1 MTIAKLFRAIE
12 LTSSSNGKKQ
22 LLKDNL
28 TPLVEQIFHDTYD
41 SMRNY
46 HIKNFELPSEYGTL
60 TIDNSYE
67 MFHALLE
74 DLNCGRGA
82 GTTAREAT
90 LCVFKSFDKESQ
102 DILLRVLNRNLLIGI
117 SVSNF
122 NKVANNPVPVFSV
135 ALANKIQDVKNIDIY
150 DGSWWV
156 SRKLDGVRC
165 ITIYDGKEVKFFSR
179 VGKEF
184 LTLENLKSDVKLLL
198 DNYVER
204 SGTWVLDGEL
214 CIIDANGDEHF
225 DKIVKEVGR
234 KDHTIPEP
242 HYKVFDILTYEEFVG
257 QKQSP
262 VFARR
267 YNFICDAF
275 SHVSP
280 KNISPVQQVVL
291 TPENHQELNKAVEEG
306 GWEGLMIRK
315 NVPYEGKRTNN
326 LLKIKKMEDS
336 EYVVEGIEQG
346 TFTANKGGKVVY
358 DVVSSLAITHKGNKV
373 KVGSGLSLEQ
383 RIEWLEHPEKIIGKT
398 ITVQYFE
405 ETCDSK
411 TGEYSL
417 RFPVLKHVYENG
429 RSM

>member
-1 MTIAKLFRAIE
+1 MTITKLFRAIE

-60 TIDNSYE
+60 TIDNNYE

-82 GTTAREAT
+82 GTAAREAT

-135 ALANKIQDVKNIDIY
+135 ALANELQDAKNIDIY
-150 DGSWWV
+150 GGAWWV

-198 DNYVER
+198 DKYVEQ

-214 CIIDANGDEHF
+214 CIVDANGDEHF

-234 KDHTIPEP
+234 KDHTIQEP

-262 VFARR
+262 AFAER
-267 YNFICDAF
+267 YKFICNAF
-275 SHVSP
+275 SHVSL
-280 KNISPVQQVVL
+280 KNISAVHQAVL
-291 TPENHQELNKAVEEG
+291 TSEYHQELNKAVEEG

-326 LLKIKKMEDS
+326 LLKIKKMSDD

-346 TFTANKGGKVVY
+346 TFTVNQGGKVVY
-358 DVVSSLAITHKGNKV
+358 DVVSALVITHKGNKV

-405 ETCDSK
+405 ETRNSK

-417 RFPVLKHVYENG
+417 RFPVLKYVYENG